1 MAQII
6 KVLRYPELG
15 FDIMAEC
22 EHCAERYGELRGCE
36 QCDYR
41 GYRQLSEDEEN
52 EMSKVQG

>member
-6 KVLRYPELG
+6 EVLRYSELG
-15 FDIMAEC
+15 FEMMAEC

-41 GYRQLSEDEEN
+41 GYRQLTEDEEN
-52 EMSKVQG
+52 ELP

>member
-6 KVLRYPELG
+6 EVLRYPELG
-15 FDIMAEC
+15 FEMMAEC

-41 GYRQLSEDEEN
+41 GYRQLTEDEED
-52 EMSKVQG
+52 EMFGV